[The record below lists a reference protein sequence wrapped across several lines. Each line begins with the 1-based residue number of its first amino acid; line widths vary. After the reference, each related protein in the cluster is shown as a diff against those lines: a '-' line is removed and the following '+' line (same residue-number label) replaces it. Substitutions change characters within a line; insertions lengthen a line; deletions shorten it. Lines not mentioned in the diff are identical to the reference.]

1 MLEKHKKQKY
11 NKKQDNKVKW
21 VKCVACG
28 YEGSLDDF
36 LAEDSGDTI
45 CPKCNEDIQR
55 YDL

>member
-11 NKKQDNKVKW
+11 NKKQDNEVKW